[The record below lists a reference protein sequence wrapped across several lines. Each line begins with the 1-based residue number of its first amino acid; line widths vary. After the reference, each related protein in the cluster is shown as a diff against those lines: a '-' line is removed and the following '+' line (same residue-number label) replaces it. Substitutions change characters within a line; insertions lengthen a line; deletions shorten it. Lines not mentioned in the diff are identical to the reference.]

1 MGAAGTEQEREHS
14 PAERLHPRDSE
25 TDRDFPE
32 HAVLPAKTRLAFGAA
47 GGTTGDSEAVYDIVN
62 CGPRNRFVVRDGDGQ
77 PMIVHNCVQA
87 IARDV
92 MIHGW
97 ANVEALGFD
106 VVLSVHDEVGAEA
119 AEDRELAEFEAAMI
133 DLPEWAAGLPISAEG
148 YKSKRYRKD

>member
-1 MGAAGTEQEREHS
+1 M
-14 PAERLHPRDSE
+14 
-25 TDRDFPE
+25 
-32 HAVLPAKTRLAFGAA
+32 
-47 GGTTGDSEAVYDIVN
+47 YDIVN